1 MQPDSNM
8 DSMKKTHLIITAAAA
23 AIAGAIII
31 LIVAQTTR
39 KTVRTD
45 IPNSIYYWNTRFEI
59 DKNEAEI
66 LKRHDIRRMYVR
78 FFDVDMNRED
88 YFHDTCA
95 PVADIEFYKEDLDLV
110 DSLKVEIVPVVFIT
124 PAAIRHYRSF
134 TDNLAHR
141 IHAMCRRYS
150 ISISEVQFDC
160 DWTASTRDDFFQF
173 LKEVSP
179 SLEGYFQ
186 KKIYISSTIRLHQLA
201 QTPPEADYGV
211 LMCYNTGDFK
221 NFNTKN
227 SILDVKDVK
236 PYLKYLKKYRLPL
249 AIALPTYEW
258 YVEFDGNQ
266 KFVKLDSYFS
276 RLKDTLEYRK
286 IGENLYEKLD
296 ALAFPDGS
304 TRYVRHD
311 QVPAETIIATKQLI
325 QKKYGKTA
333 IVLFNLEYYQLRKYT
348 EDEIKAFF
356 D

>member
-1 MQPDSNM
+1 M
-8 DSMKKTHLIITAAAA
+8 DSMKKTHLIITAAIA

-45 IPNSIYYWNTRFEI
+45 IPNSIYYWNTRFRI
-59 DKNEAEI
+59 DKNEAQF
-66 LKRHDIRRMYVR
+66 LKRNDIRRMYVR
-78 FFDVDMNRED
+78 FFDVDLNRED

-95 PVADIEFYKEDLDLV
+95 PVADIEFYREDLDLV

-134 TDNLAHR
+134 TDNMAHR

-173 LKEVSP
+173 LKEVRP

-221 NFNTKN
+221 DFNTKN

-258 YVEFDGNQ
+258 YVEFDGRKQ
-266 KFVKLDSYFS
+266 FVNLN
-276 RLKDTLEYRK
+276 RRRWNAEDTLEFK
-286 IGENLYEKLD
+286 PLGNNLYERRD
-296 ALAFPDGS
+296 AEEWPEDAV
-304 TRYVRHD
+304 RYIRHEH
-311 QVPAETIIATKQLI
+311 VPAETILEAKRLI